1 MFSISILSAITRDK
15 IVANQLIEGGVT
27 GVLYENFL
35 FKALLELRNDPKN
48 AGKDIV
54 VFMDNARIHK
64 HPVVM

>member
-15 IVANQLIEGGVT
+15 IVANQLTEGGVT

-35 FKALLELRNDPKN
+35 FKAILELRNDPKN